1 MANQKQCKLCGETKD
16 TTQFS
21 KCSSTKD
28 KLQPRCKECNKK
40 DNHKFRTEINPT
52 HHKNWQNKHWNTFIG
67 YMRKYRK
74 ADKTGIIYSIKNPDG
89 FEYIGMSMMNF
100 SVRLLE
106 HRSHYKRASKG
117 KRDRLELL
125 HDSFDKYG
133 VDKHEFKVVKE
144 CPGLSREQLKELE
157 KAYIT
162 LNKFQNISL
171 NSRH

>member
-1 MANQKQCKLCGETKD
+1 MANQKQCKGCGETKD

-40 DNHKFRTEINPT
+40 DNRKFRTEINPT
-52 HHKNWQNKHWNTFIG
+52 HHQKWQWDNAPKYKEYIK
-67 YMRKYRK
+67 KYRR
-74 ADKTGIIYSIKNPDG
+74 ADKVPVIYSFTNPDG
-89 FEYIGMSMMNF
+89 MVYIGATEAYP

-106 HRSHYKRASKG
+106 HRSHYKRAKMG
-117 KRDRLELL
+117 KRVRLTLL
-125 HDSFDKYG
+125 HNSFDKHG
-133 VDKHEFKVVKE
+133 MDNHHFKIVKE
-144 CPGLSREQLKELE
+144 CPGLTRKQLLELE

-171 NSRH
+171 NY

>member
-1 MANQKQCKLCGETKD
+1 MAQKQCKLCGETKD

-40 DNHKFRTEINPT
+40 DNLKFRTEINPT
-52 HHKNWQNKHWNTFIG
+52 HHQKWQTDNWGSFVE

-74 ADKTGIIYSIKNPDG
+74 ADKVGIIYSITNP
-89 FEYIGMSMMNF
+89 EGMVYVGYSQAYF
-100 SVRLLE
+100 SVRKNY
-106 HRSHYKRASKG
+106 HNSHYKRAKMG
-117 KRDRLELL
+117 KRRRLPGL

-133 VDKHEFKVVKE
+133 LENHQFKVLKE
-144 CPGLSREQLKELE
+144 CPGFTKEQLLELE
-157 KAYIT
+157 NAYIT

-171 NSRH
+171 NH

>member
-1 MANQKQCKLCGETKD
+1 MAQKKCKLCGETKD

-21 KCSSTKD
+21 KCRSTKD

-40 DNHKFRTEINPT
+40 DNLKFRTEINPT
-52 HHKNWQNKHWNTFIG
+52 HHQKWQTNNWNMFVE

-74 ADKTGIIYSIKNPDG
+74 ADKVPLIYSFTNPDG
-89 FEYIGMSMMNF
+89 MIYIGATEAYPSIRF
-100 SVRLLE
+100 LE
-106 HRSHYKRASKG
+106 HKSHYRRAKMG
-117 KRDRLELL
+117 KRRRLQLL

-133 VDKHEFKVVKE
+133 MDKHQFKIVKE
-144 CPGLSREQLKELE
+144 CPGLTRKQLLELE

-171 NSRH
+171 NN